1 MKIDPEILE
10 GAEYKDYY
18 SSKTSVP
25 DGLELSRRAENKLPN
40 MYKIVNKYPDEFEI
54 TEDCILKPRRQVID
68 FIEVSNGLRD
78 NRRNPANE
86 KSYDAE
92 IEIEV
97 LGKLQL
103 NKESSEAI
111 GGGLEVFINI
121 YPD

>member
-1 MKIDPEILE
+1 MKLDPELLE
-10 GAEYKDYY
+10 GAEHKDYY

-25 DGLELSRRAENKLPN
+25 DGLSLSRRAENKLPN

-54 TEDCILKPRRQVID
+54 TEDNILKPRRQVID

-78 NRRNPANE
+78 SRRNPANE

-97 LGKLQL
+97 IGQLQL
-103 NKESSEAI
+103 NEKSTEVI
-111 GGGLEVFINI
+111 NGNLEVFINI